1 MIIGNCA
8 KAYLSAIPS
17 GWDEDVQQLQLDLP
31 IYASSRAFHLEVS
44 SSAIKPSKE
53 LTVIAVR

>member
-1 MIIGNCA
+1 MIGNCA

-17 GWDEDVQQLQLDLP
+17 GWVEDVQQLQLDLP
-31 IYASSRAFHLEVS
+31 IYASSQAFHLQIS

-53 LTVIAVR
+53 LTVLAVR